1 MFKTGLSW
9 GPMDK
14 QSLERDLGL
23 WVLNKCKSTE
33 KILSLNNTSLCYFTD
48 FICSV
53 RAETMSVLSIN
64 ISPSPCTVPDSQSS
78 YLLNWMFWSKHHIS
92 KCVPGRIYGNNE
104 GSGGSRGRSEEGV
117 NLINTFLKM
126 EALGP
131 ELINISSCFDSI
143 HSHVAG
149 LQGRVTDSAD
159 TVLFWVKLSCLWA
172 ISTNI
177 ETNTLLPWNIS
188 IIESQSFQ

>member
-1 MFKTGLSW
+1 
-9 GPMDK
+9 MDK
-14 QSLERDLGL
+14 QSLERDLGP

-33 KILSLNNTSLCYFTD
+33 KILSLNNTSLCYFTE

-64 ISPSPCTVPDSQSS
+64 IAPRPCTVPDSQSS
-78 YLLNWMFWSKHHIS
+78 YLLNWMFWSKYHIS

-126 EALGP
+126 GALGP
-131 ELINISSCFDSI
+131 VLINISSCFDSI

-149 LQGRVTDSAD
+149 LQGRRSGQSDRFCRSCFV
-159 TVLFWVKLSCLWA
+159 WVKLSCLWA